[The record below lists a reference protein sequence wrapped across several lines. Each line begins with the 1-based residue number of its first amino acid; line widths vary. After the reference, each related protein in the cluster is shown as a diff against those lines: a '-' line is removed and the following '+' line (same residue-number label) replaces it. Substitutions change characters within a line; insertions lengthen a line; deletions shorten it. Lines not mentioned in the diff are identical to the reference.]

1 MDDGSEPPR
10 PPLDIQALLSLA
22 NQSGSLDLNQF
33 LAASGIVQEGSRE
46 KERISERLGDF
57 NAKDSPVWQE
67 ITRRFGK
74 NLKQPDLLSMESVL
88 AGNANIKLDRDA
100 KRRKAVLLKWF
111 DENWAVI
118 EPYLDYVVFEDT
130 RRD

>member
-22 NQSGSLDLNQF
+22 NQSGGFDLNQF
-33 LAASGIVQEGSRE
+33 LAPGNVQEGSKE
-46 KERISERLGDF
+46 KERISDRLKDF
-57 NAKDSPVWQE
+57 NPKDSPVWQE

-74 NLKQPDLLSMESVL
+74 NLKQPELLSMANVL

-111 DENWAVI
+111 EENWAVI
-118 EPYLDYVVFEDT
+118 QPYLEYVVFEDT
-130 RRD
+130 RRE